1 MLLAF
6 LLLIFDF
13 LIYMTKIAGTIFLSM
28 VLMLKTFCT
37 PVSSIAIVKNGVSDY
52 SIVLPAE
59 PTKVDNKA
67 AQVLQEYILKVSG
80 ARLSI
85 ASENNFKG
93 NHAIYVG
100 KTALAQQLDIKGI
113 QDDGF
118 LLATAADNIV
128 ICGLHGQG
136 TLYGAYTFLEDIL
149 GCQKFGNAPVAYE
162 TKKDILVDSKLH
174 SLQNPSFKYRQSYYP
189 SSNDPEYLAWH
200 KLQKFEDLW
209 GLWGHSF
216 FKLVSPKDYF
226 AQHPEY
232 FSMVNGKRVPMQ
244 LCLSN
249 EKVLEITIN
258 RLTQLMKENPDAEYW
273 SISPNDDAGYCTC
286 DLCKKADEEEDGPQG
301 SLIRFVN
308 KVADHFKD
316 KSITTL
322 AYGYSSHAPKH
333 TKPVANVYILLSS
346 IDAFRSKPLPEE
358 PSAEGFR
365 KMLKEWNS
373 ISPNLFIWDYTTQF
387 TNYLAPF
394 PYVDCLQ
401 PNLNYFKTNGVK
413 GVFEQGSGD
422 TYGDMAELNSFMQAK
437 LLWSSGED
445 VTKLKQ
451 TFFKS
456 YYGNGGAFI
465 QQYQQ
470 DLTKALQQSGKN
482 LDIYGNPINDYR
494 GYLSPENIDG
504 YSVLLDKAEAAI
516 ETNPTFLTRVQA
528 ARLGI
533 EYTVLQQSRFF
544 GADKF
549 GYLQPDNA
557 GGFTIKPNWA
567 QRVSRFVAQCK
578 KNGVTELSEG
588 GISPDAYEKEWKGIL
603 AQGWKNNLAFNAK
616 VTLAN
621 PFVEDYPAK
630 KERTL
635 VDGVTGYQDFS
646 YNWLCFY
653 GKDMIATI
661 DLGAEKSINNVN
673 MNFLDDPRHWIF
685 QPASVTVE
693 VSNDGIHYEKVGA
706 KNFNTPEEH
715 YTNTSQHCAFPLAT
729 TKHARYVRVSA
740 QILTSLPGW
749 RYHPTKKPMLC
760 CDEIYVQ

>member
-1 MLLAF
+1 
-6 LLLIFDF
+6 
-13 LIYMTKIAGTIFLSM
+13 
-28 VLMLKTFCT
+28 MLKTFCT
-37 PVSSIAIVKNGVSDY
+37 PVSSITLVKNGSSDY

-59 PTKVDNKA
+59 PTKAESKA
-67 AQVLQEYILKVSG
+67 AQTLQDYIFKISG
-80 ARLSI
+80 AKLGVTN
-85 ASENNFKG
+85 ENSFQGK
-93 NHAIYVG
+93 HAVYVG
-100 KTALAQQLDIKGI
+100 KTSAAQKLNISSIK
-113 QDDGF
+113 DDGF
-118 LLATAADNIV
+118 LLAASADNIV
-128 ICGLHGQG
+128 ICGLHGKG
-136 TLYGAYTFLEDIL
+136 TLYGTYTFLEEVL

-162 TKKDILVDSKLH
+162 TKKDILVDGNLR
-174 SLQNPSFKYRQSYYP
+174 SLQNPVFKYRQSYYP
-189 SSNDPEYLAWH
+189 PSNDAEYLEWH

-216 FKLVSPKDYF
+216 FKLVSPQQYF

-232 FSMVNGKRVPMQ
+232 FSMVNGKRVATQ

-258 RLTQLMKENPDAEYW
+258 RLTELMKQNPDAEYW
-273 SISPNDDAGYCTC
+273 SVSPNDEGGYCTC
-286 DLCKKADEEEDGPQG
+286 SLCKKVDDEEGGPQG

-316 KSITTL
+316 KNITTL
-322 AYGYSSHAPKH
+322 AYGYSSHAPKV
-333 TKPVANVYILLSS
+333 TKPAANVYILLSS

-358 PSAEGFR
+358 PSAADFR
-365 KMLKEWNS
+365 KMMKEWNS
-373 ISPNLFIWDYTTQF
+373 VSSNLFIWDYTTQF

-394 PYVDCLQ
+394 PYIDCLQ
-401 PNLNYFKTNGVK
+401 PNFNYFKENGVK

-445 VTKLKQ
+445 VAKLKQ
-451 TFFKS
+451 AFFKN
-456 YYGNGGAFI
+456 YYGNGGTFM
-465 QQYQQ
+465 QQYQESINQ
-470 DLTKALQQSGKN
+470 VLQQSGKN
-482 LDIYGNPINDYR
+482 LDIYGNPINDYK
-494 GYLSPENIDG
+494 GYLSPENIDA
-504 YSVLLDKAEAAI
+504 YSTLFDKAEAAT
-516 ETNPTFLTRVQA
+516 ETNATFLSRIQA

-549 GYLQPDNA
+549 GYLQPDNG
-557 GGFTIKPNWA
+557 GGFVVKPNWA
-567 QRVSRFVAQCK
+567 KRVSRFVEQCK

-588 GISPDAYEKEWKGIL
+588 GISPDAYEKEWKEIM
-603 AQGWKNNLAFNAK
+603 AKGWKNNLAFNAK
-616 VTLAN
+616 VTLTN
-621 PFVEDYPAK
+621 LFVKDYPAK

-635 VDGVTGYQDFS
+635 VDGVTGYHDFS

-653 GKDMIATI
+653 GQDMIANI
-661 DLGAEKSINNVN
+661 DLGTEKNISNVN

-685 QPASVTVE
+685 QPSAITVE
-693 VSNDGIHYEKVGA
+693 ISKDGVTYSKVGS

-715 YTNTSQHCAFPLAT
+715 YTDTLQHTAFPLST
-729 TKHARYVRVSA
+729 TMQARYIRVTA
-740 QILTSLPGW
+740 KILSSLPDW